1 MCNVITKARKK
12 WALFTLVVTSAA
24 VLETG
29 RAVNA
34 YDGVFG
40 VCRGPGDPPERS
52 SLSSGTTSIRLL
64 ESELARLWS
73 EGYRWPDE
81 YTQCVVRQLLEGARQ
96 GAAAALYDPGYCAHA
111 LKLALPAIN
120 GDVTLQLSNVDPAD
134 QAFIRFTP
142 NLLIDDGSSGRP
154 RLRPNYEIAG
164 TFADEVFTPP
174 LVSATPSAE
183 GHDPERELRRLE
195 ALTSVGLS
203 TGGNGISSSISD
215 NNGAIGNDFLPPEAT
230 RKGQDKDDDGSK
242 SGNKRT
248 RAANVDEIT
257 DSKDDLEEQED
268 NRFARDVQENLW
280 RGRSSLTDG
289 IYKHQQLRS
298 DQIIDDVEDE
308 EGIVGNLPHPIEKRS
323 RPIGEW
329 IWSDDDRHADTKDP
343 KTDNLELLLN
353 LMQQYD
359 QDQTEISEDDEQN
372 LKAEAIFRRR
382 NKEND
387 YSSLED
393 PESIALSSAG
403 ESDQDEQNNVPSD
416 QETPLDMLM
425 SRAPDNS
432 DLVGELR
439 VRGDPFIRPMR
450 LDTKKPGPGY
460 YYHEPEEGQNEREY
474 QKEMRRLQ
482 QKMLSEKSIDGDD
495 LIEALNEINQNGQK
509 REIEIVGVPPSRVPE
524 RHAAGVAPLDPYHT
538 DRGVEAIDANTAY
551 LVVKNINTGSTVK
564 DNDAIRLALAL
575 EKIFGLPTG
584 TISQVRLN
592 GSQVD
597 FKLLPNEKGLNASEM
612 IRLVGDKNGEILR
625 ATNLSIS
632 SGGIGERVKYEV
644 ISPRS
649 NDLFLFTFVVC
660 GSVVGVLL
668 AISVI
673 YIVRRHQLSRDKLHG
688 LNGED
693 DPLAKFDYQDLCR
706 QRMVDSGSGKEGAL
720 AAAMEAGRAPD
731 KGSPK
736 KVKIASQ
743 QSHDSSR
750 SSTSSW
756 SEEPVAPNM
765 DISTGHMIL
774 SYMEDHL
781 KSKNRLDE
789 EWEGLCAYETDPS
802 STSIAEKSEN
812 AKKNRYMH
820 ALPYDHARVILSE
833 SSNAEDSDYINASAI
848 TDHDPRNPAYIAT
861 QGPLPHTASDFWQMV
876 WEQGSVVIVT
886 LTRLMENGVAMC
898 HRYWPEEGSEVYS
911 LYEVHLVSE
920 HVWCDDYLVRSF
932 YLKNLNTS
940 ETRTVTQF
948 HFLSW
953 PEAGVPPSAKAL
965 LDFRRKVNKSYRG
978 RSCPIVVHCSDGS
991 GRTGTY
997 ILADMVLNRIAKG
1010 AKEID
1015 VAATLEHVRDQRAN
1029 MVRTKAQFE
1038 FVLTAIA
1045 EEVHAILK
1053 ALSKE

>member
-1 MCNVITKARKK
+1 SDKV
-12 WALFTLVVTSAA
+12 AA
-24 VLETG
+24 
-29 RAVNA
+29 
-34 YDGVFG
+34 
-40 VCRGPGDPPERS
+40 
-52 SLSSGTTSIRLL
+52 
-64 ESELARLWS
+64 
-73 EGYRWPDE
+73 
-81 YTQCVVRQLLEGARQ
+81 
-96 GAAAALYDPGYCAHA
+96 
-111 LKLALPAIN
+111 
-120 GDVTLQLSNVDPAD
+120 QLSNVAPAD
-134 QAFIRFTP
+134 QASIRFTP
-142 NLLIDDGSSGRP
+142 NLPADDGSSRGARI
-154 RLRPNYEIAG
+154 RPNSEAAG
-164 TFADEVFTPP
+164 TFADEVFVPRMA
-174 LVSATPSAE
+174 SATPSVE

-195 ALTSVGLS
+195 ALTSAS
-203 TGGNGISSSISD
+203 TNAGEGSTSRSD
-215 NNGAIGNDFLPPEAT
+215 STSHSNNGVGDSASLPTAT
-230 RKGQDKDDDGSK
+230 RKGEHAASNLLSRDDDDQRIK
-242 SGNKRT
+242 HGNT
-248 RAANVDEIT
+248 AENVGQDV
-257 DSKDDLEEQED
+257 SEQRED
-268 NRFARDVQENLW
+268 NRFAQDIQDNLW
-280 RGRSSLTDG
+280 RGRSRLDDAVLRQQMLNDQTFDG
-289 IYKHQQLRS
+289 FE
-298 DQIIDDVEDE
+298 DDTDVEED
-308 EGIVGNLPHPIEKRS
+308 LPHPVTKRNEKEDWIIWREQLGDQETSEDKLRQIFDMIQQDPAFEYDRIEKKES
-323 RPIGEW
+323 RQLGQSNMEQ
-329 IWSDDDRHADTKDP
+329 WSSKESEEDDFSP
-343 KTDNLELLLN
+343 LEDLEPVPTASTV
-353 LMQQYD
+353 D
-359 QDQTEISEDDEQN
+359 QDVQE
-372 LKAEAIFRRR
+372 
-382 NKEND
+382 
-387 YSSLED
+387 SLEPTD
-393 PESIALSSAG
+393 S
-403 ESDQDEQNNVPSD
+403 
-416 QETPLDMLM
+416 ETPLDMFM
-425 SRAPDNS
+425 ETAPDKS
-432 DLVGELR
+432 DFVGDLR
-439 VRGDPFIRPMR
+439 IRADPFYRPMR
-450 LDTKKPGPGY
+450 LDTKKQGPGY
-460 YYHEPEEGQNEREY
+460 FFHEREDGENEQEY
-474 QKEMRRLQ
+474 AKNMLLLQ
-482 QKMLSEKSIDGDD
+482 RKMHMLAGKDFIDGSD
-495 LIEALNEINQNGQK
+495 LMEALNDIDQNGQK
-509 REIEIVGVPPSRVPE
+509 REAEVAGVPPSRVPE

-538 DRGVEAIDANTAY
+538 DRGVEAIDSNTAY
-551 LVVKNINTGSTVK
+551 LVVRNIHTGEVSHG
-564 DNDAIRLALAL
+564 DARALATTL

-584 TISQVRLN
+584 TISQLRLN
-592 GSQVD
+592 GNQIG

-612 IRLVGDKNGEILR
+612 IRLIDDKNGDILR
-625 ATNLSIS
+625 ATNVSIS
-632 SGGIGERVKYEV
+632 SAGIGESVKYEL

-649 NDLFLFTFVVC
+649 GDLFLFTFVVC

-706 QRMVDSGSGKEGAL
+706 QRMADSGTGKEGAL
-720 AAAMEAGRAPD
+720 AAAMEAGRAPE

-750 SSTSSW
+750 SSSSSW
-756 SEEPVAPNM
+756 SEEPVASNM

-789 EWEGLCAYETDPS
+789 EWEGLCAYETDPC
-802 STSIAEKSEN
+802 STSIAEKQEN
-812 AKKNRYMH
+812 AKKNRYTF

-833 SSNAEDSDYINASAI
+833 SSNAGDSDYINASAI

-861 QGPLPHTASDFWQMV
+861 QGPLAHTASDFWQMV

-920 HVWCDDYLVRSF
+920 HIWCDDYLVRSF

-1010 AKEID
+1010 AKEIN

-1029 MVRTKAQFE
+1029 MVRTKSQFE
-1038 FVLTAIA
+1038 FVLMAIA